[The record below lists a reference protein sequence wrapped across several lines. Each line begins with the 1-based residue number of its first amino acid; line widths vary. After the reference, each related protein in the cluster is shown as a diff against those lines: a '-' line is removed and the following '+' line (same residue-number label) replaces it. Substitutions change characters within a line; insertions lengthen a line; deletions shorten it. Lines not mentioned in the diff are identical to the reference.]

1 MLGDVQRSE
10 NRKQPMSAVS
20 DASCQDVDS
29 NDAVPAVSHSVTMDY
44 HLQGTIE
51 GIPAKFLVD
60 TGAST
65 LVLAKTIWDRLNQ
78 GNNDWPITAVP
89 SKKLVSVEGSPL
101 KVIGAVHLSIVL
113 EQQQFNV
120 NFFVADSLTT
130 EAILGRDFL
139 RDNHCII
146 DVGKSLIKFETAGVI
161 LNLMGSSHNSQV
173 AYVSVVVDATLQV
186 PGCSE
191 IDIMAKVPS
200 VATGESWIIESNS
213 TKNNAVMVAR
223 TLVSPCNQ
231 MVPVRVLN
239 PRPERITVSKGTTIA
254 TMEAVAVVAA
264 TSEDQSTNKQQLLT
278 QMVRQIGDHVS
289 SIEREQL
296 LQLLLEFSDIFAAHP
311 NDLGH
316 TNIVSHRIDTGNAY
330 PIRQQARRVP
340 LAKREETQRLLDNML
355 QNDVIQPSSS
365 PWGSPVVL
373 VQKHDGSQRF
383 CIDYRK
389 LNRVTKKDAY
399 PIPRIPDSTNR

>member
-1 MLGDVQRSE
+1 
-10 NRKQPMSAVS
+10 MSAVS
-20 DASCQDVDS
+20 DATCQDVDS
-29 NDAVPAVSHSVTMDY
+29 NDAVPAVSHSVTMDC

-65 LVLAKTIWDRLNQ
+65 SVLAKTIWDRLNQ
-78 GNNDWPITAVP
+78 GNNGSPITAVP
-89 SKKLVSVEGSPL
+89 SKKLVGVEGSPL

-120 NFFVADSLTT
+120 NFLVADSLTT

-139 RDNHCII
+139 RDNRCII
-146 DVGKSLIKFETAGVI
+146 DVGKSLIKFDTAGVA

-200 VATGESWIIESNS
+200 VATGGSWIIESNP

-239 PRPERITVSKGTTIA
+239 HGQKGL
-254 TMEAVAVVAA
+254 
-264 TSEDQSTNKQQLLT
+264 QL
-278 QMVRQIGDHVS
+278 VKA
-289 SIEREQL
+289 L
-296 LQLLLEFSDIFAAHP
+296 LLPQWKQLLL
-311 NDLGH
+311 L
-316 TNIVSHRIDTGNAY
+316 
-330 PIRQQARRVP
+330 RQ
-340 LAKREETQRLLDNML
+340 L
-355 QNDVIQPSSS
+355 QKIN
-365 PWGSPVVL
+365 
-373 VQKHDGSQRF
+373 
-383 CIDYRK
+383 
-389 LNRVTKKDAY
+389 
-399 PIPRIPDSTNR
+399 